1 MAEAMSATEA
11 TTVFFDARLQP
22 YRSLPPRGFG
32 IVMAVLGGASF
43 AMSVGCVMLGAWPV
57 TGFFGLDVALVY
69 LAFRASYRSARK
81 IEHVQLTT
89 ADFTV
94 ERIGVRGDCRRWRF
108 EPVWARL
115 DFEEIDRDENRL
127 AVTSHGKR
135 LALGAFL
142 SPVERRRLYRDLSD
156 ALARWRGALIGR

>member
-1 MAEAMSATEA
+1 MAGAMSATEA

-32 IVMAVLGGASF
+32 IVMAVLGCASL

-81 IEHVQLTT
+81 IEHVQLTE
-89 ADFTV
+89 ADLTV

-142 SPVERRRLYRDLSD
+142 SPLERKRLYRDLSG
-156 ALARWRGALIGR
+156 ALARWRLALTGR

>member
-1 MAEAMSATEA
+1 MSATEA
-11 TTVFFDARLQP
+11 TPVFFDARLQP

-32 IVMAVLGGASF
+32 VVMAVLAGASF
-43 AMSVGCVMLGAWPV
+43 MLSLGCVLLGAWPV

-69 LAFRASYRSARK
+69 FAFRASYRSARK
-81 IEHVQLTT
+81 IEHVRLTA
-89 ADFTV
+89 ADLTV
-94 ERIGVRGDCRRWRF
+94 ERIGVRGDRRAWRF

-142 SPVERRRLYRDLSD
+142 SPVERKRLYRDLSD
-156 ALARWRGALIGR
+156 AFARWRQALIGR

>member
-11 TTVFFDARLQP
+11 TPVFFDARLQP

-32 IVMAVLGGASF
+32 VVMAVLAGASF
-43 AMSVGCVMLGAWPV
+43 MLSLGCVLLGAWPV

-69 LAFRASYRSARK
+69 FAFRASYRSARK
-81 IEHVQLTT
+81 IEHVRLTA
-89 ADFTV
+89 ADLTV
-94 ERIGVRGDCRRWRF
+94 ERIGVRGDRRAWRF

-115 DFEEIDRDENRL
+115 DFEEMDDENRL
-127 AVTSHGKR
+127 AVISHGTR

-142 SPVERRRLYRDLSD
+142 SPVERKRLYRDLSD
-156 ALARWRGALIGR
+156 AFARWRQALTGR